1 MCGRNCRQE
10 KLEDYVVFK
19 KKCWDSL
26 ILLGTSAVVAIL
38 SLFLG
43 IGLYDIQIFFDYFR
57 HPLIFILNWLPVFLL
72 EVLLYCICCRQW
84 LAYLLTSGII
94 LLTSIGSFYK
104 MRFRGEPFRASDFS
118 SVTTALGVAHDF
130 DLTPNTRIIM
140 SFAAIV
146 FGTVIVAL
154 LSKARPRG
162 KRRWSLI
169 LFPLLSMTILWF
181 AVYTSETIYKTKAVS
196 NEHIHSKN
204 LAGIEFVSKGSIYP
218 FLYSIHSSA
227 EQPPEDYSE
236 AAAKEILGRYS
247 ESAIP
252 ENKKA
257 SMLVFQLESFSDLEK
272 IGIEGIIPETYSLY
286 RELEKESYSGDLIT
300 NVIGGGTVN
309 TERTFLTGS
318 SQLFEYTAPAYSH
331 VWYLRNQGFKA
342 VTSHP
347 YNGRFYSRE
356 SITRRLGFEEFWNSE
371 NHYFDVDRLNLQW
384 MSDYLLFPEVLQQ
397 FKDLVNSGESVFS
410 FTVTT
415 QGHGGYSTESYTGEK
430 VFWPGNGFSD
440 EAFNAV
446 NDYLNC
452 VYDTQKYLYET
463 INELRSCE
471 EPVVVIAFGDHKPLF
486 TTSGDFYSELGIDM
500 NRDTLEGFMNYY
512 STRYLI
518 WANDAAKQL
527 FGNDFCGE
535 GPAISPCFLMTLAF
549 DQMGWKGS
557 AFMQFN
563 RTVMEHVSVINPDGY
578 YLENSQLVKVLP
590 EKDRELVHEMQLA
603 QYYVKNRFGVL
614 YDAR

>member
-1 MCGRNCRQE
+1 MHN
-10 KLEDYVVFK
+10 K
-19 KKCWDSL
+19 KYWDNT
-26 ILLGTSAVVAIL
+26 IFLGMSAVITIL

-57 HPLIFILNWLPVFLL
+57 HPLIFILNWLPVLLL
-72 EVLLYCICCRQW
+72 EVFLYGICCRQW

-104 MRFRGEPFRASDFS
+104 MRFRGEPFMASDFS
-118 SVTTALGVAHDF
+118 SVTTALGVATDF
-130 DLTPNTRIIM
+130 DLTPNTRIITAI
-140 SFAAIV
+140 AAIV
-146 FGTVIVAL
+146 VGTAIIAL
-154 LSKARPRG
+154 FSKSRPNKI
-162 KRRWSLI
+162 KRCGLI
-169 LFPLLSMTILWF
+169 LLPLLCMTALWF
-181 AVYTSETIYKTKAVS
+181 TVYTSETIYKTKAVS

-218 FLYSIHSSA
+218 FLYSINSA
-227 EQPPEDYSE
+227 VEKPPEDYDE
-236 AAAKEILGRYS
+236 VIAANILESYS
-247 ESAIP
+247 EDIIP
-252 ENKKA
+252 EDKKT
-257 SMLVFQLESFSDLEK
+257 SILVFQLESFNDLER

-286 RELEKESYSGDLIT
+286 HELEKESYTGDLIT

-318 SQLFEYTAPAYSH
+318 SQLFEYTAPSYSH
-331 VWYLRNQGFKA
+331 VWYLRNQGFRT

-356 SITRRLGFEEFWNSE
+356 SITRRLGFEEFWNTE
-371 NHYFDVDRLNLQW
+371 NHYYDVDRLNLQW

-397 FKDLVNSGESVFS
+397 FRELKDNGQSVFS

-415 QGHGGYSTESYTGEK
+415 QGHGGYSTEAYTGEK
-430 VFWPGNGFSD
+430 TFWPGNGFSD
-440 EAFNAV
+440 EAFNVV

-452 VYDTQKYLYET
+452 VNDTQKYLYAAV
-463 INELRSCE
+463 NELRICE

-486 TTSGDFYSELGIDM
+486 TTSGDFYSELGINM
-500 NRDTLEGFMNYY
+500 NRDTLEGFINYY

-518 WANDAAKQL
+518 WANDAAKQR

-535 GPAISPCFLMTLAF
+535 GPTISPCFLLTLAF

-563 RTVMEHVSVINPDGY
+563 RTVMQRVSVINTNGY
-578 YLENSQLVKVLP
+578 YLLNNQLVK
-590 EKDRELVHEMQLA
+590 ELSEEDEDLIREMQWV
-603 QYYVKNRFGVL
+603 QYYVKSKFGSL
-614 YDAR
+614 YDIK